1 MNIPIEQKKAEAI
14 ARMHLLRIFPMTIK
28 QFTDEGKVSISEP
41 PLGAFYWLEGEDLE
55 QVRAFEKEYDALVYM
70 AVKAVTPLGVMDSY
84 LFVSDHREEWEND
97 RTDLRY
103 GETCA
108 YVYNRDMPDCSE
120 IGYIG
125 IERTPAA
132 GLRRTW

>member
-1 MNIPIEQKKAEAI
+1 MNISIEEKKAEAI
-14 ARMHLLRIFPMTIK
+14 ARMKQLCIFPMTIK
-28 QFTDEGKVSISEP
+28 QFKDEGKISISEP
-41 PLGAFYWLEGEDLE
+41 PFGAFYWLEGEDLE
-55 QVRAFEKEYDALVYM
+55 PVHAFEKEYDALVYL
-70 AVKAVTPLGVMDSY
+70 AVKSVTSLGVMDSY
-84 LFVSDHREEWEND
+84 LYVSDHRDEWASD
-97 RTDLRY
+97 RVDLMA